1 MNENNEMM
9 IMEEQGCNDF
19 VTDLPAAEEH
29 ESKSDMGL
37 GMALG
42 AGITVGAYL
51 LGKKVLGIIRKKHQD
66 KKNRDELKMWR
77 AKCCEEYY
85 PEEDYVVEQEESTDN
100 DSKK

>member
-9 IMEEQGCNDF
+9 TMEEQDCNDF
-19 VTDLPAAEEH
+19 MIDLPAAEEH
-29 ESKSDMGL
+29 ESKSNMGL

-66 KKNRDELKMWR
+66 KKNRDEWR
-77 AKCCEEYY
+77 AKGWEECY
-85 PEEDYVVEQEESTDN
+85 PEEDYIVEQNESTDN

>member
-9 IMEEQGCNDF
+9 TMEEQGCNDF
-19 VTDLPAAEEH
+19 VIDLPAAEEH
-29 ESKSDMGL
+29 ESKSNMGL

-66 KKNRDELKMWR
+66 KKNRVEWQIED
-77 AKCCEEYY
+77 CEESD
-85 PEEDYVVEQEESTDN
+85 PEVVHIVEQKESTDN